1 MREMALLA
9 MCAMPNL
16 QQQIKER
23 SLYLESITSTEY
35 ITGTREDP
43 SIRFLFSLVAGNTRE
58 TPEIVAANAMVHS
71 LRLHINANRVKIRF
85 ATREEAHNAVVAFH
99 RDGERGSIS

>member
-58 TPEIVAANAMVHS
+58 TPEIVAANA